1 MDNFAR
7 SLQQPAIQAITF
19 APPNQP
25 PPDGSRFLIDTPQ
38 DPDRADTN
46 IAFMK
51 GPKRK
56 RLAKVCTLKLVWD
69 AYQASYYTGV

>member
-1 MDNFAR
+1 M
-7 SLQQPAIQAITF
+7 QAITF

-25 PPDGSRFLIDTPQ
+25 PPDGSRFLVDSTH
-38 DPDRADTN
+38 DSDRTESN

-56 RLAKVCTLKLVWD
+56 RLAKVCPSNSFRVGRVPSTLLGMRRLPQK
-69 AYQASYYTGV
+69 